1 MRGCLLLS
9 VVGALLYGLLLLIA
23 DMPDRKAEH
32 SLSGQTAHFAIV
44 GPQSSSIS
52 EATTTLAV
60 SGWACSAPPTVA
72 CANVS

>member
-52 EATTTLAV
+52 DATI
-60 SGWACSAPPTVA
+60 
-72 CANVS
+72 N